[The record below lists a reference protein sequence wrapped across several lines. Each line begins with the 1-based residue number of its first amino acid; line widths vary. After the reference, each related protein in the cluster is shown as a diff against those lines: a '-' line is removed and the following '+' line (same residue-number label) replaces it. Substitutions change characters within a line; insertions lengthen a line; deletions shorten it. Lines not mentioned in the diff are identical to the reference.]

1 MTNRE
6 LKNMIKNA
14 YNVESSGNSRAFV
27 GQFQAR
33 EMHAL
38 DILKQQTAGLGL
50 INAFAGLMVLFTF
63 WQIALQCQGEDEYM
77 YARISA
83 IIPLIAL
90 VAFSGMGRSEKY
102 GMDELEMASRF
113 SLRTVLAARLI
124 IVGMIDVVIFI
135 ILMIIFGQLTN
146 MGTLQALSVVLVPYL
161 ITAWGCLLITRKLHN
176 SNKDMAVCIGFGGMV
191 CMMCIST
198 GPDTP
203 WRYLFMGN
211 LVSYMLCAALMAMFG
226 MEIYKLLKGDNYRW
240 NLC

>member
-6 LKNMIKNA
+6 LKNMIRNA
-14 YNVESSGNSRAFV
+14 YNVESSEGSRAFV
-27 GQFQAR
+27 GQFQKR
-33 EMHAL
+33 EMHAW
-38 DILKQQTAGLGL
+38 DILKQQTTGLGF
-50 INAFAGLMVLFTF
+50 INIFAGTIVLFAF
-63 WQIALQCQGEDEYM
+63 WQIALQCQDGDALM

-90 VAFSGMGRSEKY
+90 TAFSGMGRSEKY

-124 IVGMIDVVIFI
+124 VVGIIDAVIFAV
-135 ILMIIFGQLTN
+135 LMVIFGQLTN
-146 MGTLQALSVVLVPYL
+146 MGTLQALSVVSVPYL

-176 SNKDMAVCIGFGGMV
+176 SRDMAVCIGFGGMV
-191 CMMCIST
+191 CLICAST
-198 GPDTP
+198 GPHTP

-211 LVSYMLCAALMAMFG
+211 SASYMLCVVLLSMFG
-226 MEIYKLLKGDNYRW
+226 LEIYKLLKGDNYRW

>member
-6 LKNMIKNA
+6 LKNMIRNA
-14 YNVESSGNSRAFV
+14 YNVESSGNGKAFI
-27 GQFQAR
+27 GQFQKR
-33 EMHAL
+33 EMHVW
-38 DILKQQTAGLGL
+38 DILKQQVSGLGFINAIAGL
-50 INAFAGLMVLFTF
+50 AVLFTF
-63 WQIALQCQGEDEYM
+63 WQIALQCQEGDVLM

-90 VAFSGMGRSEKY
+90 AAFSGMGKSEKH

-124 IVGMIDVVIFI
+124 IVGMIDAVIFVV
-135 ILMIIFGQLTN
+135 LMIIFGQLTS
-146 MGTLQALSVVLVPYL
+146 MGTLQALSVVSVPYL

-176 SNKDMAVCIGFGGMV
+176 SRDMAVCISFGGMV
-191 CMMCIST
+191 CLMCIST

-211 LVSYMLCAALMAMFG
+211 SASYMLCAVLLSMFG
-226 MEIYKLLKGDNYRW
+226 LEIYKLLKGDNYRW
-240 NLC
+240 NLH

>member
-14 YNVESSGNSRAFV
+14 YDVESSGNSRAFV
-27 GQFQAR
+27 GQFQKR
-33 EMHAL
+33 EMHAW
-38 DILKQQTAGLGL
+38 DILKQQTVGLGFV
-50 INAFAGLMVLFTF
+50 NAFAGLIVLFTF
-63 WQIALQCQGEDEYM
+63 WQIALQCRCEDEFM

-124 IVGMIDVVIFI
+124 IVGMIDAVIFI
-135 ILMIIFGQLTN
+135 ALMIIFGQLTN
-146 MGTLQALSVVLVPYL
+146 MGTLQALNVVLVPYL
-161 ITAWGCLLITRKLHN
+161 ITAWGCLLITRKLH
-176 SNKDMAVCIGFGGMV
+176 SSKDVAVCAGFGGMV
-191 CMMCIST
+191 CLMCVLT

-211 LVSYMLCAALMAMFG
+211 LVSYILCTALLAMFG
-226 MEIYKLLKGDNYRW
+226 LEINKLLKGDNYRW

>member
-14 YNVESSGNSRAFV
+14 YDVESSGNSRAFV
-27 GQFQAR
+27 GQFQKR

-38 DILKQQTAGLGL
+38 DILKQQTAGLGF
-50 INAFAGLMVLFTF
+50 INAFAGLIVLFVF
-63 WQIALQCQGEDEYM
+63 WQIALYCQDGDALM

-83 IIPLIAL
+83 IVPLVAL

-124 IVGMIDVVIFI
+124 IVGVIDAVIFVV
-135 ILMIIFGQLTN
+135 LMIIFGQLAN
-146 MGTLQALSVVLVPYL
+146 MGGLQALSIVSVPYL

-176 SNKDMAVCIGFGGMV
+176 SMDMAACVGFGGMV
-191 CMMCIST
+191 CLMCVST
-198 GPDTP
+198 GPETP

-211 LVSYMLCAALMAMFG
+211 IVSYMLCTVLLAMFG
-226 MEIYKLLKGDNYRW
+226 LEIYKLLKGDNYRW